1 MLRASLAKNTWLVGW
16 MTLGHHSF
24 TSSGSVFQLQTM
36 ASENEGGH
44 TLGQPPIS
52 GITWGGMGMVS
63 MAFWTSEALAA
74 LPGLETQIVTLV
86 TCLAH

>member
-1 MLRASLAKNTWLVGW
+1 
-16 MTLGHHSF
+16 
-24 TSSGSVFQLQTM
+24 M

-74 LPGLETQIVTLV
+74 LPGLEIQVVTLV